1 MSEPVYDVVIAGAG
15 IVGAACAYACSREGL
30 KVAVLERDF
39 IGGGATAAGMGHV
52 VVMDDSEAQFALTR
66 YSQQLWQELASELP
80 ADCEYV
86 RTGTL
91 WVAADE
97 EELIGVRRKHQFYS
111 QRKVPSEIL
120 DSRSLDAAE
129 PQLRTG
135 LAGALFVKEDAVVY
149 PPCVARYLLERSRD
163 LGARVLLGKEV
174 IRLDDEGA
182 AFEDGTMMKGA
193 VMVNAAGAR
202 AASLHPDLPIVPRK
216 GHLLITE
223 RYPAFVHHQLIEL
236 GYLKSAHKSTAD
248 SVAFNVQPRKTG
260 QLLIGSSRQ
269 YGMDSPEVDRS
280 ILSRMLARAG
290 QYIPSLPELSA
301 LRVWTGLRAAT
312 PDNLPLIGRCP
323 GYRHVFAAAG
333 HEGLGITTSL
343 ATARLLI
350 DQLMSRAPAISS
362 EPYSV
367 QRNIAV
373 HG

>member
-97 EELIGVRRKHQFYS
+97 EELIEVRRKHQFYS

-149 PPCVARYLLERSRD
+149 PPCVARYLLERARD

-182 AFEDGTMMKGA
+182 AFEDGTIMKGA

-223 RYPAFVHHQLIEL
+223 RYPGFVHHQLIEL

-248 SVAFNVQPRKTG
+248 SVAFNIQPRKTG

-269 YGMDSPEVDRS
+269 YGVDSPEVDRS
-280 ILSRMLARAG
+280 ILSRMLARAA
-290 QYIPSLPELSA
+290 QYIPSLSGLSA

-323 GYRHVFAAAG
+323 GYRYVFAATG

-350 DQLMSRAPAISS
+350 DQLMSREPAIAS

>member
-15 IVGAACAYACSREGL
+15 IVGAACAYACAREGL

-66 YSQQLWQELASELP
+66 YSQQLWRELASELP

-97 EELIGVRRKHQFYS
+97 EELMEVRRKHQFYS

-149 PPCVARYLLERSRD
+149 PPCVARYLLERARD

-223 RYPAFVHHQLIEL
+223 RYPGFVHHQLIEL

-248 SVAFNVQPRKTG
+248 SVAFNIQPRKTG

-269 YGMDSPEVDRS
+269 YRVDSPEVDRS
-280 ILSRMLARAG
+280 ILSRMLARAT
-290 QYIPSLPELSA
+290 QYIPSLRGLSG

-323 GYRHVFAAAG
+323 NYRYVFAATG

>member
-1 MSEPVYDVVIAGAG
+1 MSEPMYDVVIAGAG
-15 IVGAACAYACSREGL
+15 IVGAACAYECAREGL

-39 IGGGATAAGMGHV
+39 IGAGATAAGMGHV

-80 ADCEYV
+80 DDCEYV
-86 RTGTL
+86 QTGTL

-97 EELIGVRRKHQFYS
+97 EEMSEVRRKHQFYS

-120 DSRSLDAAE
+120 DARSLDAAE

-149 PPCVARYLLERSRD
+149 PPCVARYLLERARD
-163 LGARVLLGKEV
+163 LGARVLMGRQV

-182 AFEDGTMMKGA
+182 GFDDGTVMKGA
-193 VMVNAAGAR
+193 VMVNAAGAH
-202 AASLHPDLPIVPRK
+202 AASVHPDLPIVPRK

-223 RYPAFVHHQLIEL
+223 RYPGFVRHQLIEL
-236 GYLKSAHKSTAD
+236 GYLKSAHKSAAD
-248 SVAFNVQPRKTG
+248 SVAFNIQPRKTG

-269 YGMDSPEVDRS
+269 YGVDSPEIDRS
-280 ILSRMLARAG
+280 ILSRMLARAT
-290 QYIPSLPELSA
+290 QYIPTLAGLSS

-323 GYRHVFAAAG
+323 GYRYVFAAAG

-350 DQLMSRAPAISS
+350 DELMSRSPAISP

-367 QRNIAV
+367 QRNTAV